1 MTAIQFFGR
10 VDPKMRFIGPEFTGG
25 GKTMGMTLAANG
37 CLYCCPYYHPR
48 VLKIDPENATV
59 TEIGPEYLGNAKWW
73 GICAH
78 PNGKLYCAPNA
89 RLTYLEIDPA
99 TDTMT
104 EINSGYD
111 LARGIA
117 FHPNGKLYSWRAGG
131 GGDSDRNQLIEFD
144 PVSLQISLVG
154 ESDLSSV
161 AGSIFRTTIL
171 GKDNKIYNSVA
182 NKRRIYRYDPVSD
195 TTEIF
200 NTEDI
205 GGNNSHWGMCLAAD
219 NENIYYANH
228 IDGNL
233 NTWYDTNGVKGV
245 ASGYQAYSPG
255 ANNFAIT
262 PAPDGN
268 LFCAPANSPFVIRHK
283 TIDGIDSPF
292 GFNMGTTG
300 EKYSSIKSAG
310 NGKLYLAPYNMP
322 QVLEIYDVGEF
333 TSFDQVYGFDPVTNE
348 PTIYMRGL

>member
-1 MTAIQFFGR
+1 
-10 VDPKMRFIGPEFTGG
+10 
-25 GKTMGMTLAANG
+25 MGMALAAND

-59 TEIGPEYLGNAKWW
+59 TEIGPEYVGNAKWW

-78 PNGKLYCAPNA
+78 SNGKLYCAPNG
-89 RLTYLEIDPA
+89 RLSYLEIDPA
-99 TDTMT
+99 TDTVN
-104 EINSGYD
+104 EIYSPYG

-117 FHPNGKLYSWRAGG
+117 FHPNDKLYSWRAGFIVY
-131 GGDSDRNQLIEFD
+131 SDRNQLIEFD
-144 PVSLQISLVG
+144 PVSLQINLVG

-161 AGSIFRTTIL
+161 AGSAFRTSIL

-182 NKRRIYRYDPVSD
+182 NKRRIYRYDPATN

-200 NTEDI
+200 NTQDI
-205 GGNNSHWGMCLAAD
+205 GGNNSHWGMCLSAHND
-219 NENIYYANH
+219 NIYFANH

-233 NTWYDTNGVKGV
+233 LTWYDPNGDISV
-245 ASGYQAYSPG
+245 ASGYQSTAFG

-268 LFCAPANSPFVIRHK
+268 LFSAPANCAFVTRHK
-283 TIDGIDSPF
+283 ISNGVDSPF
-292 GFNMGTTG
+292 GFSLESYT
-300 EKYSSIKSAG
+300 EKYTSIKAAG
-310 NGKLYLAPYNMP
+310 NGKLYLAPYNIP
-322 QVLEIYDVGEF
+322 RVLEIYDVGEF
-333 TSFDQVYGFDPVTNE
+333 ASFNEVYGFDPITNE